1 MKKRLMNNIG
11 LKMLAFL
18 SALTLWF
25 IVVNIEDPVIT
36 QTYNNIPVSVVNV
49 EVLAE
54 ANQTYQI
61 VDDTQNVSVTV
72 RAKRTVLNEIKSDD
86 IVVVADMKELALK
99 SQIPLQ
105 VIIYGY
111 EGDYEE
117 AYSSPRNLQVKLEEE
132 QTKKFPIVPTT
143 TGTVRDDYALG
154 EIKAVPENISIRGP
168 QSVISRISR
177 VEAAVSVSGLSTDT
191 VLQSELVLYDEENSV
206 IDQSLLANNLG
217 AEGVAVSV
225 QLLNTKNVP
234 VEFDTSE
241 IEAADG
247 YEFTGIKYEP
257 QEIQVAG
264 TKEELAEV
272 EKIQIPASALAQTG
286 LRARTEQIVDV
297 TEFLPDNLRLT
308 DENANSIVVT
318 IAVEKNDTKT
328 YEISMGSIVVKGLNE
343 DFTLKYE
350 NADVVEVQIRGP
362 KEALEFFAADKNVS
376 ISLSSYKVSGKYTVP
391 VEVSVPS
398 GCTLEKQVSVSII
411 LEEKD

>member
-25 IVVNIEDPVIT
+25 IVVNIEDPVMT
-36 QTYNNIPVSVVNV
+36 QTYNNIPVSVVNA

-61 VDDTQNVSVTV
+61 VDETQNVSVTI
-72 RAKRTVLNEIKSDD
+72 RAKRKVLNAIKSED

-105 VIIYGY
+105 VILYGH

-117 AYSSPRNLQVKLEEE
+117 AYSTPRNLQVKLEEE

-143 TGTVRDDYALG
+143 TGTVRDGYALG

-177 VEAAVSVSGLSTDT
+177 VEAAVSVSGLSADS
-191 VLQSELVLYDEENSV
+191 VLQSELVLYDEESNV

-225 QLLNTKNVP
+225 QLLNTKNIP
-234 VEFDTSE
+234 VGFDTSG
-241 IEAADG
+241 IETADG
-247 YEFTGIKYEP
+247 YEFTGITYEP
-257 QEIQVAG
+257 QEIRVAG
-264 TKEELAEV
+264 VKEELDKV
-272 EKIQIPASALAQTG
+272 EKIQIPAAVLAQTG
-286 LRARTEQIVDV
+286 LRTRIEQIVDV
-297 TEFLPDNLRLT
+297 TEFLPDNLRLA

-318 IAVEKNDTKT
+318 IAVEKNGTKT

-343 DFTLKYE
+343 EFAMKYE
-350 NADVVEVQIRGP
+350 NADVVEVQVRGP
-362 KEALEFFAADKNVS
+362 KDALEFFVADKNVS
-376 ISLSSYKVSGKYTVP
+376 INLSNYKAAGKYTVP
-391 VEVSVPS
+391 VEVEVPS
-398 GCTLEKQVSVSII
+398 GCALEKQVSVNII

>member
-1 MKKRLMNNIG
+1 MKKRLMSNIG
-11 LKMLAFL
+11 LKALAFL

-25 IVVNIEDPVIT
+25 IVVNIEDPIMT

-72 RAKRTVLNEIKSDD
+72 RAKRTVLNKIKSDD

-105 VIIYGY
+105 VVIHGY
-111 EGDYEE
+111 EGNYEE
-117 AYSSPRNLQVKLEEE
+117 AYSTPRNLQVKLEEE

-143 TGTVRDDYALG
+143 TGTVRDGYALG

-168 QSVISRISR
+168 QSVIGRISR

-191 VLQSELVLYDEENSV
+191 VLQSELVLYDGDNNV

-225 QLLNTKNVP
+225 QLLSTKNIP

-241 IEAADG
+241 IRAADG

-257 QEIQVAG
+257 QEIQLAG
-264 TKEELAEV
+264 TKEALASV
-272 EKIQIPASALAQTG
+272 EKIRIPASALAQTG
-286 LRARTEQIVDV
+286 LRARKEQIVDV
-297 TEFLPDNLRLT
+297 TEFLPENLRLT

-318 IAVEKNDTKT
+318 IGIEKNGTKT
-328 YEISMGSIVVKGLNE
+328 YEISIGSIVVKGLSE
-343 DFTLKYE
+343 DLSLKYE
-350 NADVVEVQIRGP
+350 KADVVEVQIRGP
-362 KEALEFFAADKNVS
+362 KEALESFAADKNVS
-376 ISLSSYKVSGKYTVP
+376 ISLSAYKEPGNYTVP
-391 VEVSVPS
+391 IEVSVPS
-398 GCTLEKQVSVSII
+398 GCTLESQVSVGII
-411 LEEKD
+411 LEDKE